1 MTITMTT
8 KNQITLPKKIVD
20 TLHLR
25 KGSLFNVRVTQN
37 RIELVPLE
45 VTEKSFNDEDF
56 KRLDKLVKE
65 EKKKGTKK
73 ITPEFIKNITN
84 L

>member
-20 TLHLR
+20 TLRLH
-25 KGSLFNVRVTQN
+25 KGSLFDVRVTRN

-45 VTEKSFNDEDF
+45 VTEKSFSQEDF
-56 KRLDKLVKE
+56 KRLDNLVKE
-65 EKKKGTKK
+65 EKKKGAKK
-73 ITPEFIKNITN
+73 VSPDFINNITRP
-84 L
+84 